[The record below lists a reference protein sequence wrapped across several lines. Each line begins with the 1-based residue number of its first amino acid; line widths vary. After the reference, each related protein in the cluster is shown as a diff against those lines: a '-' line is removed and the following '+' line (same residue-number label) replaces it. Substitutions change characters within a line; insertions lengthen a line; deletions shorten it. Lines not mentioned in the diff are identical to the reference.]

1 MNLKH
6 KDIFFPK
13 SWFKKNCSSPTPGSY
28 SFKCWLN
35 TTLNNLPKYDNGCS
49 AINAG
54 LSEGSLFLNSLG
66 QISTALCNGQC
77 DFTQGITFTFSDG
90 EELTI
95 GLNLNYIGED
105 EFGKPI
111 FRVQIGD
118 GYFFVEWN
126 NDLQVFE
133 FGDFFGER
141 SVQMAS
147 LTTDLYGVW
156 VGVSDE
162 DSRTGTV
169 ICGKLVPEYCV
180 ARGEEEASIFA
191 GFWDGEVVGTP
202 FAVTD
207 DAYFFFIWDE
217 SEGKWLLGDTYLEGG
232 SRTEIPTGTFEV
244 SDGEETY
251 TITISEGLCD
261 VG

>member
-77 DFTQGITFTFSDG
+77 DFTQGVT
-90 EELTI
+90 
-95 GLNLNYIGED
+95 
-105 EFGKPI
+105 
-111 FRVQIGD
+111 
-118 GYFFVEWN
+118 FVEIYEGYTFGLFFNYNGDDSLGNPTFETSLYSNEFTLSFN
-126 NDLQVFE
+126 NDTKVWE
-133 FGDFFGER
+133 F
-141 SVQMAS
+141 SV
-147 LTTDLYGVW
+147 
-156 VGVSDE
+156 
-162 DSRTGTV
+162 
-169 ICGKLVPEYCV
+169 
-180 ARGEEEASIFA
+180 
-191 GFWDGEVVGTP
+191 DGEVSLSSTTEDIFGTWGNENVSILCGGIP
-202 FAVTD
+202 TKYCLVIESFDGTQVLESFWGIWFTSAPGEPYDAFYFIGD
-207 DAYFFFIWDE
+207 DALFITWDE
-217 SEGKWLLGDTYLEGG
+217 VEGKWLLGDTYLEGG
-232 SRTEIPTGTFEV
+232 SRTELPTGTFEIEV
-244 SDGEETY
+244 EETTA